1 MEDRGMKTEPRQPGL
16 LTGLSGKVL
25 LLTIVFVM
33 LGEVLIFLPSI
44 ANFRVQWLKTRI
56 AQAEIAALAAEAAPN
71 QILSSDLKSEILK
84 GAGVLVV
91 SLRKGETRKLIL
103 RGEEPPMID
112 ASFDLRE
119 LRWWQAIMDAFDA
132 MIGPARIIGITD
144 KPPNMSGDLIEIAIY
159 ETPLRQAM
167 YGYGLNILYL
177 SVVLS
182 LLVAGLIF
190 AALNRVLVRPMQRLT
205 RNMVAFGKNPEDLS
219 RVIAPTARR
228 DEIGIA
234 EHELHGMQSEL
245 AAMLQQKSR
254 LAALGLAVSKVSHD
268 LRNMLSS
275 AHLISDRLAM
285 LEDPT
290 VQRFAPKLIASL
302 DRAIDFLTQT
312 LKFGRAQEPPPA
324 RERLPVKDIVNEVI
338 DSAVLQTSSRIVL
351 YNNVPAS
358 VIADADREQLGR
370 ILTNLT
376 RNAIQA
382 LEAAQAENPH
392 VPDGSVTMRAW
403 REGSVISIEVKDNG
417 PGVPEQV
424 RDKLF
429 EPFQSA
435 ARPGGTGLGLAIA
448 AELVRAHG
456 GEIALQATGGT
467 GTSFLLT
474 IPDSVTELRAG
485 RRGERK
491 PAPDG

>member
-1 MEDRGMKTEPRQPGL
+1 MEDRGMKTESRRPGL

-71 QILSSDLKSEILK
+71 QIVSGDLKSEILK

-91 SLRKGETRKLIL
+91 SLRKGETRRLIL

-112 ASFDLRE
+112 ASFDLRG
-119 LRWWQAIMDAFDA
+119 LRWWQAIMDAFGA
-132 MIGPARIIGITD
+132 MTGPARIIGITD

-159 ETPLRQAM
+159 EAPLRRAM

-205 RNMVAFGKNPEDLS
+205 RNMVAFGENPEDLS
-219 RVIAPTARR
+219 RIIAPTARR

-382 LEAAQAENPH
+382 LEAAQAENPD

-491 PAPDG
+491 PAPDV